1 MAAGPAGVRR
11 PFMPLIFKLRS
22 SNLDP
27 AEWAESIW
35 RSEAVAFVF
44 GFHPYYVSGQ
54 EIQRQQRS
62 EERSV
67 HGAATR
73 ASKYH
78 DASSMPTERPPER
91 RSTTIRQQ
99 ASMLTKAP

>member
-1 MAAGPAGVRR
+1 
-11 PFMPLIFKLRS
+11 MPLIFKHRH

-44 GFHPYYVSGQ
+44 GFHPWYVSGQ

-67 HGAATR
+67 HGASTR
-73 ASKYH
+73 APKCHEASASISANGASTRAPKYH
-78 DASSMPTERPPER
+78 EASASINANGA
-91 RSTTIRQQ
+91 STR
-99 ASMLTKAP
+99 APKYQL